1 MADDVELLVG
11 RNLHPNCVSYF
22 RLDVTPQTA
31 RHVMYIGRLPRG
43 SIISSITVYVHTAFA
58 GAKLKFGTDDEVSDM
73 SEVDIGT
80 VGNKVLTIPAGKEL
94 VDQVSEVSL
103 YAKTTQNVDAGQCSI
118 VVQFVTD
125 RQV

>member
-11 RNLHPNCVSYF
+11 RNLHPGCVSYL

-43 SIISSITVYVHTAFA
+43 SIILSITAYVSAAFA
-58 GAKLKFGTDDEVSDM
+58 GVKLKFGTDDAVSDM

-80 VGNKVLTIPAGKEL
+80 VGNKVLSIPAGKEL
-94 VDQVSEVSL
+94 IDQISEVSL
-103 YAKTTQNVDAGQCSI
+103 YAKTTQAVAAGQCSI

>member
-1 MADDVELLVG
+1 MADDVEILAG
-11 RNLHPNCVSYF
+11 RNLHPNCVSYM
-22 RLDVTPQTA
+22 RLDVTPNVA

-43 SIISSITVYVHTAFA
+43 SIISSIIVYVHTAFA
-58 GAKLKFGTDDEVSDM
+58 GAKLKFGTDEEVSNM

-80 VGNKVLTIPAGKEL
+80 VGNKALNVPEGKAL
-94 VDQVSEVSL
+94 IGKDAEVSL